1 VRGDAGHPLRLRFAK
16 EGKVRFVSHRDVAR
30 AFDRSLRIAAAP
42 VAFTQG
48 FSPRPKMSF
57 GLALAVGHESRAE
70 YLDLE
75 LREPAPLDEL
85 VAALDAGLPE
95 GLSVTGA
102 AALSPRA
109 PALQESVSAV
119 AYQLRPAHLAAESLT
134 AAAATLR
141 DAARVA
147 VETTRKGRPFT
158 VDVRP
163 SLRHLEV
170 EPSTS
175 TLTVEI
181 STRPRAA
188 RAGEVLAALYHLAG
202 VEPGE
207 GEDRVLRTHQ
217 WIERDGA
224 RREPLAADRATPVPA
239 GTGPRALEA
248 CA

>member
-1 VRGDAGHPLRLRFAK
+1 MRGETGHPLRLRFAK
-16 EGKVRFVSHRDVAR
+16 QGKVRFVSHRDVAR
-30 AFDRSLRIAAAP
+30 AFERSLRIAAAP

-75 LREPAPLDEL
+75 LREPTPL
-85 VAALDAGLPE
+85 
-95 GLSVTGA
+95 TGA
-102 AALSPRA
+102 AALSPRV

-119 AYQLRPAHLAAESLT
+119 AYELRPAELPAEPLT
-134 AAAATLR
+134 AAAAALL
-141 DAARVA
+141 DAASVS
-147 VETTRKGRPFT
+147 VETTRKGQPFT

-188 RAGEVLAALYHLAG
+188 RAGEILAALYHLAG

-224 RREPLAADRATPVPA
+224 RREPLEADRATPAPA

>member
-1 VRGDAGHPLRLRFAK
+1 MRGEAGYPLRLRFAK
-16 EGKVRFVSHRDVAR
+16 QGKVRFVSHRDVAR
-30 AFDRSLRIAAAP
+30 AFERSLRIASAP

-57 GLALAVGHESRAE
+57 GLALAVGYESQAE

-75 LREPAPLDEL
+75 LRTPADLDRL
-85 VAALDAGLPE
+85 VPALDGGLPE
-95 GLSVTGA
+95 GLTVTGA

-109 PALQESVSAV
+109 PALQESVTAV
-119 AYQLRPAHLAAESLT
+119 AYQLRPAGLPGEQLVAAT
-134 AAAATLR
+134 ATLR
-141 DAARVA
+141 DAACVA
-147 VETTRKGRPFT
+147 VETTRKGHPLT

-170 EPSTS
+170 ESSTS

-181 STRPRAA
+181 ATRPRAA
-188 RAGEVLAALYHLAG
+188 RAGEILTALYHLAG
-202 VEPGE
+202 MEPGE
-207 GEDRVLRTHQ
+207 AEDRVLRTHQ

-224 RREPLAADRATPVPA
+224 RREPLAADRATPAPA

>member
-1 VRGDAGHPLRLRFAK
+1 MRGEAGYPLRLRFAK
-16 EGKVRFVSHRDVAR
+16 QGKVRFVSHRDVAR
-30 AFDRSLRIAAAP
+30 AFERSLRIAAAP

-75 LREPAPLDEL
+75 LRDPAHLDGL
-85 VAALDAGLPE
+85 VDALDAGLPE

-102 AALSPRA
+102 ATLSARA

-119 AYQLRPAHLAAESLT
+119 AYQLRPAGLSAETL
-134 AAAATLR
+134 AAAAAALR
-141 DAARVA
+141 DAASVS
-147 VETTRKGRPFT
+147 VETTRKGHPLT

-163 SLRHLEV
+163 SLRYLEV

-188 RAGEVLAALYHLAG
+188 RAGEILAALYHLAG

-224 RREPLAADRATPVPA
+224 RREPLAADRATPAPA

-248 CA
+248 YA